1 MENNCPSK
9 QIEFGDLNAA
19 VFTINYLTFFV
30 LYSIYHFTSDPFDVK
45 PNSCRSYI

>member
-19 VFTINYLTFFV
+19 VFTINYLNIFCVVFY
-30 LYSIYHFTSDPFDVK
+30 LPFHK
-45 PNSCRSYI
+45 